1 MDASTLLYLSKLAGS
16 YPNMAV
22 AAALATGGHSEPS
35 GADPAA
41 INSMAENYLRRL
53 FEAQKLA
60 SSNSSSPSTS
70 NTSLSSPSNSPK
82 NKRIDLKTPKFSI
95 ADILGLQKPA
105 QIVSPSSSSSS
116 ESKNF
121 CKKRSLNSPNKND
134 MSSEIDDEELDDDQD
149 LDSDSCMDS
158 NNSGY
163 ESHKKKK
170 ARTTFSGR
178 QIFELEKQFEA
189 KKYLSSSE
197 RAEIASLLNVT
208 ETQVKIWFQNRR
220 TKWKKQENITN
231 EEAAEHKI
239 GGKRYE
245 KKYQSEQVNSFN
257 AAGMLASGLNQSL
270 STSALSSLI
279 NFNSPGFNPFSS
291 LGMLYNNQLGLYA
304 GMAQTA
310 ERADQNDEI
319 NEENVSRHS
328 PVSER
333 CENEKRNESNSEKSS
348 PWRPDYQPKFF

>member
-1 MDASTLLYLSKLAGS
+1 MDASTLFYLSKLAGS
-16 YPNMAV
+16 YPNMAM
-22 AAALATGGHSEPS
+22 AAALATGTAGEP
-35 GADPAA
+35 ADPTGL
-41 INSMAENYLRRL
+41 NSMAEIYLRKL
-53 FEAQKLA
+53 FDAQKL
-60 SSNSSSPSTS
+60 SSISSSISSSPSTS
-70 NTSLSSPSNSPK
+70 NTSLSSPSNSPN
-82 NKRIDLKTPKFSI
+82 NKSIELKSPKFSI
-95 ADILGLQKPA
+95 ADILGLQKKPA
-105 QIVSPSSSSSS
+105 QNMVSPSSSSSS
-116 ESKNF
+116 EDKNFAKKRTLSSPSKNEL
-121 CKKRSLNSPNKND
+121 S
-134 MSSEIDDEELDDDQD
+134 DDEELDDDQD
-149 LDSDSCMDS
+149 LDSDS
-158 NNSGY
+158 NNGGY

-257 AAGMLASGLNQSL
+257 AGMLATQSL
-270 STSALSSLI
+270 SSSAISSLI

-291 LGMLYNNQLGLYA
+291 LGMLYNNQLSLYA
-304 GMAQTA
+304 GMSQS
-310 ERADQNDEI
+310 ELNDDDI
-319 NEENVSRHS
+319 NEENGSRQS
-328 PVSER
+328 SVGEKSEH
-333 CENEKRNESNSEKSS
+333 EKHESNSEKSS
-348 PWRPDYQPKFF
+348 P

>member
-1 MDASTLLYLSKLAGS
+1 MDASTLFYLSKLAGS

-22 AAALATGGHSEPS
+22 AAALAAGGPAEPNAADPS
-35 GADPAA
+35 GF
-41 INSMAENYLRRL
+41 NSMAENYLRKL

-60 SSNSSSPSTS
+60 CSNSSSPSTS

-116 ESKNF
+116 ESKSF

-158 NNSGY
+158 NNGGY

-257 AAGMLASGLNQSL
+257 AGMLATGLNQSL

-304 GMAQTA
+304 GMAQN
-310 ERADQNDEI
+310 ADRTDLNDEV

-328 PVSER
+328 SISEK
-333 CENEKRNESNSEKSS
+333 CENEKRNEFNSEKSS
-348 PWRPDYQPKFF
+348 P